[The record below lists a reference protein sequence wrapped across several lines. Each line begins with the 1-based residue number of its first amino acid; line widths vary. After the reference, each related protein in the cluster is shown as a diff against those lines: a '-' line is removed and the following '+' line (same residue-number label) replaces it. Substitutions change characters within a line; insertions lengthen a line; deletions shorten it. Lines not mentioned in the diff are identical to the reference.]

1 MRAYIRWLYPILM
14 TASTSCL
21 EISARRGPRTHRHRG
36 MRVFA
41 ATPCAAAAPAS
52 AGALDVTLAAA
63 DATAP
68 ALPADAAT
76 ADRATTDAAD
86 AALYA
91 TLNARRAAVDEGA
104 GRRYRV
110 DNASPGFL
118 NVHTAPDDPFRT
130 DNVVARLLH
139 NDVVESVG
147 ERGAWVEHDGGGWSI
162 REYGG
167 HRYLVPV
174 ND

>member
-1 MRAYIRWLYPILM
+1 MRRCLRWLYPILYA
-14 TASTSCL
+14 ASTSGL
-21 EISARRGPRTHRHRG
+21 EIGARRGPQTRPHPELRG
-36 MRVFA
+36 FTAR
-41 ATPCAAAAPAS
+41 PCAAAATAS
-52 AGALDVTLAAA
+52 AGAPHATLTAIA
-63 DATAP
+63 DAT
-68 ALPADAAT
+68 T
-76 ADRATTDAAD
+76 AEQPTAAD

-118 NVHTAPDDPFRT
+118 NVHTSPDDPFRT

-139 NDVVESVG
+139 NDVVESVS

>member
-1 MRAYIRWLYPILM
+1 MRHCLQWLYPILYA
-14 TASTSCL
+14 ASTSGL
-21 EISARRGPRTHRHRG
+21 EISARRGPQTHPHGG

-41 ATPCAAAAPAS
+41 ATPCAAAAA
-52 AGALDVTLAAA
+52 AGAALDAAPTATA
-63 DATAP
+63 DAT
-68 ALPADAAT
+68 T
-76 ADRATTDAAD
+76 AERPPAAD

-118 NVHTAPDDPFRT
+118 NVHTSPDDPFRT

-139 NDVVESVG
+139 NDVVESVS

>member
-1 MRAYIRWLYPILM
+1 MRRCLRWLYPILYA
-14 TASTSCL
+14 ASTSGL
-21 EISARRGPRTHRHRG
+21 EIGASRAVVSRPHAELRG
-36 MRVFA
+36 FA
-41 ATPCAAAAPAS
+41 ATPCAAA
-52 AGALDVTLAAA
+52 LTAAA
-63 DATAP
+63 DAT
-68 ALPADAAT
+68 T

>member
-1 MRAYIRWLYPILM
+1 MRTCLRWLYPILYA
-14 TASTSCL
+14 ASTSGL
-21 EISARRGPRTHRHRG
+21 EIGARRGPQARPHAELRG
-36 MRVFA
+36 FTAR
-41 ATPCAAAAPAS
+41 PCAAAATAS
-52 AGALDVTLAAA
+52 AGALDATLTAIA
-63 DATAP
+63 DAT
-68 ALPADAAT
+68 T
-76 ADRATTDAAD
+76 AEQPTAAD

-130 DNVVARLLH
+130 DNVVARLMH
-139 NDVVESVG
+139 NDVVESVS